1 MMSVWAPLA
10 LTATT
15 GVMIAIPLAP
25 ALMEVFQRRDA
36 SPLPT
41 RKDDGN
47 IRNFARAFRRY
58 IEPLRP
64 ELAACAESN
73 AIMETRLPNGAYA
86 LLVGKAGVYDVPED
100 KVQTLVLFAKQC
112 TLTENLVFTQDVY
125 AGNVLYGGRRNAFRA
140 LLGDNDIYLAEE
152 SCVLRWL
159 HAEGKIVVGQLSR
172 LFGRVSSEEAI
183 YLSPGCSFER
193 MHAPT
198 IFTSIGSE
206 LDLASAAPE
215 TKPLAEEA
223 RRLGRSRI
231 NGDLHLGSG
240 EMLLGNIIV
249 TGSIHMDERTRIFG
263 SAKGNGDIHLRDQV
277 EVQGSLVSTRTI
289 HIASNCSVRGPLLAE
304 NEIII
309 GAGTQIGTPGSP
321 TSVSAPRIRISRD
334 CAVHGTLWA
343 RVEGRVEE

>member
-15 GVMIAIPLAP
+15 GVMIALPLAP

-47 IRNFARAFRRY
+47 IRNFARSFRRY
-58 IEPLRP
+58 IEHMNP
-64 ELAACAESN
+64 ELAACAETNS
-73 AIMETRLPNGAYA
+73 IMETRLPNGSYA

-100 KVQTLVLFAKQC
+100 RVETLVLFARQC
-112 TLTENLVFTQDVY
+112 TLPENLAFTQDVY
-125 AGNVLYGGRRNAFRA
+125 AGSLFYGGRRNSFRA
-140 LLGDNDIYLAEE
+140 LLGEDDIYLAEE
-152 SCVLRWL
+152 SCVLRWI

-172 LFGRVSSEEAI
+172 LFGRVSSEKAI

-193 MHAPT
+193 MHAPA
-198 IFTSIGSE
+198 IFTSMGGE
-206 LDLASAAPE
+206 LDPASDTPSARP
-215 TKPLAEEA
+215 TAEKI
-223 RRLGRSRI
+223 RKLGRSRI

-249 TGSIHMDERTRIFG
+249 TGSIHVDERTRIFG
-263 SAKGNGDIHLRDQV
+263 SAKGNGDIHLREQA

-289 HIASNCSVRGPLLAE
+289 HIASNCSVKGPLLAE

-321 TSVSAPRIRISRD
+321 TTVSAPRIRISRD
-334 CAVHGTLWA
+334 CVIHGTLWA